1 MNPQLQMLV
10 ILQNMDE
17 MIREVETHGEE
28 LQSLG
33 FKHEGI
39 DKLRADREELQDK
52 IDPRFLSLYNRLKT
66 KHDQAVVPVRKN
78 LCTGCFANI
87 PSIFVSKVN
96 ANRVQ
101 KCESCGRIL
110 YWP

>member
-17 MIREVETHGEE
+17 MIGEVETHGTE
-28 LQSLG
+28 LEGLG
-33 FKHEGI
+33 FSLQGI
-39 DKLRADREELQDK
+39 DKLKADRDELMGQ
-52 IDPRFLSLYNRLKT
+52 IDPRHLSGYKRLMT

-87 PSIFVSKVN
+87 PSSFVSKTN

>member
-17 MIREVETHGEE
+17 MICEVETVGDE
-28 LQSLG
+28 LVKLG
-33 FKHEGI
+33 FSHEGLN
-39 DKLRADREELQDK
+39 KLKADREELMSQ
-52 IDPRFLSLYNRLKT
+52 IDPRHLSWYKRLNEKY
-66 KHDQAVVPVRKN
+66 DQAVVPVRKN
-78 LCTGCFANI
+78 VCTGCFANI
-87 PSIFVSKVN
+87 PSSFVSKTN

>member
-10 ILQNMDE
+10 ILQNLDDMLG
-17 MIREVETHGEE
+17 EVETHGAE
-28 LQSLG
+28 LKGLG

-39 DKLRADREELQDK
+39 DKLKADREELCGT
-52 IDPRFLSLYNRLKT
+52 IDPRYLSMYLRLT
-66 KHDQAVVPVRKN
+66 EKHDQAVVPVRKN

-87 PSIFVSKVN
+87 PSSFVSKTNVN
-96 ANRVQ
+96 LVQ

>member
-10 ILQNMDE
+10 LLQNMDA
-17 MIREVETHGEE
+17 MLGEVELHGAE
-28 LQSLG
+28 LEALG
-33 FKHEGI
+33 FKHEGL
-39 DKLRADREELQDK
+39 DKLKDDREKLMGK
-52 IDPRFLSLYNRLKT
+52 IDPRHLSMYKRLTT

-87 PSIFVSKVN
+87 PSSFVSKTNVN
-96 ANRVQ
+96 LVQ

>member
-10 ILQNMDE
+10 ILQNMDD
-17 MIREVETHGEE
+17 MLAEVETHGAE
-28 LQSLG
+28 LEDLG
-33 FKHEGI
+33 FKHEGM
-39 DKLRADREELQDK
+39 DKLKADRETLMAK
-52 IDPRFLSLYNRLKT
+52 VDPRHLSMYKRLTK

-87 PSIFVSKVN
+87 PSSFVSKTNVN
-96 ANRVQ
+96 LVQ